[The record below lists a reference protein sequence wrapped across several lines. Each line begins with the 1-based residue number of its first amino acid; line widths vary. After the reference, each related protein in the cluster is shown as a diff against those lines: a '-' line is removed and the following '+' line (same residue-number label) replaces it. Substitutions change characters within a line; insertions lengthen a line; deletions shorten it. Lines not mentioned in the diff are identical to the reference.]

1 MSADLALVTG
11 CHGGL
16 GSHVVSVLLE
26 EGWDVTGVGRRRPA
40 EGGLPS
46 GATYLQVDA
55 HDDTAAHDVVARLD
69 RRPSLVVHAASEYPR
84 ATEPLSSAVINGA
97 LTVNTV
103 FPYLLDL
110 AVLDMPR
117 DGQSGVT
124 LLTVGSEAM
133 FHADAVS
140 GVYAATKAAA
150 RVLTTAVADRCRG
163 TRDRACTLVLGPL
176 LTPSR
181 EAEMTQ
187 LAARLDRDVDELTR
201 HALARSNPSLVI
213 DQFIDL
219 DTCTRAI
226 LALHRLG
233 VAANGAVWRLDGG
246 SAGSLI

>member
-1 MSADLALVTG
+1 MSTGLALVTG

-16 GSHVVSVLLE
+16 GSHVVSVLLQ
-26 EGWDVTGVGRRRPA
+26 EGWEVVGVGRRPQE
-40 EGGLPS
+40 EGGLPT

-55 HDDTAAHDVVARLD
+55 HHEEAVQDVVARLG

-84 ATEPLSSAVINGA
+84 ATETLPAAVIEA
-97 LTVNTV
+97 AFRVNSV

-117 DGQSGVT
+117 DDHQGVT
-124 LLTVGSEAM
+124 LVTVGSEAM

-163 TRDRACTLVLGPL
+163 TGDRACTLVLGPL
-176 LTPSR
+176 LTPGR
-181 EAEMTQ
+181 EDEMNR
-187 LAARLDRDVDELTR
+187 LATRLERDVTELTR

-219 DTCTRAI
+219 DACARAI
-226 LALHRLG
+226 LALQQLG
-233 VAANGAVWRLDGG
+233 TAANGAVWRLDGG